1 MHATFRMFPCGVS
14 GCDRRETLRAYRCPM
29 KTVTVFCGSSP
40 GFDPLYAAAAEAV
53 GMAIGRAGM
62 ELVYGGGHVGLMG
75 TVADAALRAGARVTG
90 VIPRALQAREAVN
103 EAVTELIVVDSMHER
118 KMIMA
123 DRADGFLA
131 LPGGP
136 GTLEELTE
144 QWTWAQLGI
153 HDKPVALLNVGG
165 YFDPLL
171 AFVANMRDRG
181 FTHPRYT
188 DMLIVATEPGEALAR
203 LRDYVAP
210 ERPTASPGAELT
222 AQLRP

>member
-1 MHATFRMFPCGVS
+1 MARF
-14 GCDRRETLRAYRCPM
+14 
-29 KTVTVFCGSSP
+29 TVTVFCGSSP
-40 GFDPLYAAAAEAV
+40 GFDPVYLDAARAV
-53 GMAIGRAGM
+53 GTAIGRAGM
-62 ELVYGGGHVGLMG
+62 SLVYGGGHVGLMG
-75 TVADAALRAGARVTG
+75 AVADAALAAGAEVTG
-90 VIPRALQAREAVN
+90 VIPRALQAREEVN
-103 EAVTELIVVDSMHER
+103 DDLTELILVDTMHER

-123 DRADGFLA
+123 DRADVFLA

-153 HDKPVALLNVGG
+153 HEKPVGLLNVAG

-188 DMLIVATEPGEALAR
+188 DMLVVATGPGEALAR
-203 LRDYVAP
+203 LRDYVPPA
-210 ERPTASPGAELT
+210 RGAASPGAEMT
-222 AQLRP
+222 ASIELPVRP

>member
-1 MHATFRMFPCGVS
+1 MARF
-14 GCDRRETLRAYRCPM
+14 
-29 KTVTVFCGSSP
+29 TVTVFCGSSP
-40 GFDPLYAAAAEAV
+40 GFDPVYLDAARAV
-53 GMAIGRAGM
+53 GTAIGRAGM
-62 ELVYGGGHVGLMG
+62 SLVYGGGHVGLMG
-75 TVADAALRAGARVTG
+75 AVADAALAAGAEVTG
-90 VIPRALQAREAVN
+90 VIPRALQAREEVN
-103 EAVTELIVVDSMHER
+103 DDLTELILVDTKHER

-123 DRADGFLA
+123 DRADVFLA

-153 HDKPVALLNVGG
+153 HEKPVGLLNVAG

-188 DMLIVATEPGEALAR
+188 DMLVVATGPDEALAR
-203 LRDYVAP
+203 LRDYVPPA
-210 ERPTASPGAELT
+210 RGAASPGAEMT
-222 AQLRP
+222 ASIELPVRP

>member
-1 MHATFRMFPCGVS
+1 MSRFTI
-14 GCDRRETLRAYRCPM
+14 
-29 KTVTVFCGSSP
+29 TVFCGSSP
-40 GFDPLYAAAAEAV
+40 GFDPVYVDAARAV
-53 GMAIGRAGM
+53 GTAIGRAGM
-62 ELVYGGGHVGLMG
+62 ALVYGGGHVGLMG
-75 TVADAALRAGARVTG
+75 TVADAALAAGAEVTG

-103 EAVTELIVVDSMHER
+103 TDLTELILVDTMHER

-123 DRADGFLA
+123 DRADAFLA

-153 HDKPVALLNVGG
+153 HEKPVGILNVAG

-188 DMLIVATEPGEALAR
+188 DMLVVAAAADEALAR
-203 LRDYVAP
+203 LRDYVPPART
-210 ERPTASPGAELT
+210 EASPGAEMTGALS
-222 AQLRP
+222 LPVLP

>member
-1 MHATFRMFPCGVS
+1 MSRF
-14 GCDRRETLRAYRCPM
+14 
-29 KTVTVFCGSSP
+29 TVTVFCGSSP
-40 GFDPLYAAAAEAV
+40 GFDPVYVDAARAV
-53 GMAIGRAGM
+53 GTAIGRSGM
-62 ELVYGGGHVGLMG
+62 ALVYGGGHVGLMG
-75 TVADAALRAGARVTG
+75 TVADAALAAGAEVTG

-103 EAVTELIVVDSMHER
+103 EDLTELILVDTMHER
-118 KMIMA
+118 KMLMA
-123 DRADGFLA
+123 DRADAFLA

-153 HDKPVALLNVGG
+153 HEKPVGLLNVDG

-188 DMLIVATEPGEALAR
+188 DMLVVATEASDALTR
-203 LRDYVAP
+203 LREY
-210 ERPTASPGAELT
+210 RPPTRSEASPGAEMTGALS
-222 AQLRP
+222 LPVLP